1 MFKKIFLLT
10 AAALFVLSA
19 SRISFAQEFSLA
31 LAKEKVEA
39 AAKLIEA
46 EGEAAFPKLRDP
58 NGEFRFAGGKGYIW
72 IHSMSGPMLMHP
84 TKPELEG
91 TNALELKDS
100 TGFAFIVAMNVLV
113 RKYGAG
119 WVVYLWPLPGKK
131 TEEYKGSFVKLAR
144 YGGKEYVVGCGIY
157 YVSKDYIKSQLPQD
171 LVYDSTSQLN

>member
-1 MFKKIFLLT
+1 MLKKMFLLL
-10 AAALFVLSA
+10 AALAFLFSA
-19 SRISFAQEFSLA
+19 SGISLAQEFSLS

-39 AAKLIEA
+39 AAKLIES

-100 TGFAFIVAMNVLV
+100 TGFSFILAMNALV
-113 RKYGAG
+113 RKSGAG

-131 TEEYKGSFVKLAR
+131 IEEYKGSFVKLAR

-171 LVYDSTSQLN
+171 IVYDSASPLN